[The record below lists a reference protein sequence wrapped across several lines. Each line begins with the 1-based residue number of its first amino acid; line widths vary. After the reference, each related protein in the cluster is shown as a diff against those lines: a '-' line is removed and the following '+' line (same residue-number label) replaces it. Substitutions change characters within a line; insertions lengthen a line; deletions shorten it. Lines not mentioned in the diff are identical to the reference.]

1 MNPIELSQAYPQ
13 NYVGHGDFGNIDVLE
28 NLQKALTAGSGVDA
42 AAFAG
47 GRALIPESLENTL
60 VNVLWSQ
67 DEARLFQRVKKRPIP
82 SPVHQWDK
90 RTAVGNSDGAWVAEG
105 GTSFE
110 KDQTIARVYETAK
123 YLQTLRKA
131 TLQATLS
138 NMIENAMTI
147 EQNAGALWVIR
158 EVEKVLFYGND
169 YMITE
174 QPKGILQ
181 QINRGAQGGATPDLP
196 DTYGS
201 FVGDNIL
208 DVRGASADSAT
219 FENKMNEATR
229 VIRDSYGKGSLLLVS
244 TMVMQDVQNLLRDRI
259 RFGVGQVVGT
269 AIFNRYPTPFGEL
282 ELLDDVFIREGAVPG
297 TPSILAGVPST
308 PTENTAPTDTALAG
322 SEISFF
328 GAVEAAGGTYDY
340 AVTAVNKFGESAA
353 VALTQLASVTAGQ
366 KVVIII
372 AEGATA
378 PVAYNLY
385 RSKQGAG
392 TGDLRYVKT
401 FKRTGANTT
410 VADFN
415 AELPGTS
422 HGFIL
427 TMDQVYDA
435 IEWFQFLPM
444 MKFDLYPTNQAVYPF
459 LMMLFGALALKKT
472 EQAAYVRNIS
482 PANMGWF

>member
-1 MNPIELSQAYPQ
+1 MNPVALADQYPQ
-13 NYVGHGDFGNIDVLE
+13 NFVGHGDFGNVDVLE

-42 AAFAG
+42 GAFTG

-67 DEARLFQRVKKRPIP
+67 DEARLFQRVKKQPIP

-110 KDQTIARVYETAK
+110 KDQTIARIYETAK

-158 EVEKVLFYGND
+158 EVENALFYGD
-169 YMITE
+169 DDMITE
-174 QPKGILQ
+174 QPKGIIQ
-181 QINRGAQGGATPDLP
+181 QINKAADNLS
-196 DTYGS
+196 TYGS
-201 FVGDNIL
+201 YVSDNIV
-208 DVRGASADSAT
+208 DVRGAAADSSE
-219 FENKMNEATR
+219 FEKKMNEGTR
-229 VIRDSYGKGSLLLVS
+229 IIRDSYGKGSLLLIS
-244 TMVMQDVQNLLRDRI
+244 TMVMQDIQNLLRDRI
-259 RFGVGQVVGT
+259 RFNAGQSVGT
-269 AIFNRYPTPFGEL
+269 TVFNRYPTPFGEL
-282 ELLDDVFIREGAVPG
+282 ELLDDIFIQEGAVPG
-297 TPSILAGVPST
+297 TPSVLAGVPST
-308 PTENTAPTDTALAG
+308 PTENSAPTDTALAG

-328 GAVEAAGGTYDY
+328 TAADAVGTYDY
-340 AVTAVNKFGESAA
+340 AITAINKFGESAP
-353 VALTQLASVTAGQ
+353 VAMTQLASVTVNQ
-366 KVVIII
+366 KVVMIV
-372 AEGATA
+372 AEGGTA
-378 PVAYNLY
+378 PVAYRLY

-422 HGFIL
+422 HAFIL

-435 IEWFQFLPM
+435 IEWFQFLPL

-459 LMMLFGALALKKT
+459 LMLLFGALALKKT
-472 EQAAYVRNIS
+472 EQHVYIRNIS

>member
-1 MNPIELSQAYPQ
+1 MNPIELSQTYPQ
-13 NYVGHGDFGNIDVLE
+13 NFVGHGDFGNVDVLE

-42 AAFAG
+42 GAFAG

-60 VNVLWSQ
+60 VNVLWAQ
-67 DEARLFQRVKKRPIP
+67 DEARLFQRIKKQPIP

-158 EVEKVLFYGND
+158 EVEKAMFYGD
-169 YMITE
+169 DSKIAQ

-181 QINRGAQGGATPDLP
+181 QINRGAQGGGTPDVP

-208 DVRGASADSAT
+208 DVRGAAADSAE
-219 FENKMNEATR
+219 FEKKMNEATR
-229 VIRDSYGKGSLLLVS
+229 VIRDKYGKGSLMLMS

-259 RFGVGQVVGT
+259 RFSAGESLGT
-269 AIFNRYPTPFGEL
+269 TIFNKYPTPFGML
-282 ELLDDVFIREGAVPG
+282 EMLDDIFIQEGAVPG
-297 TPSILAGVPST
+297 TPSILAGVPAAC
-308 PTENTAPTDTALAG
+308 TENTAPTDTALAG
-322 SEISFF
+322 SEVSFF

-340 AVTAVNKFGESAA
+340 AVTTINKFGESAP
-353 VALTQLASVTAGQ
+353 VAMTQLASVTAGQ
-366 KVVIII
+366 KVTMTVADGSPI
-372 AEGATA
+372 GTA
-378 PVAYNLY
+378 YRLY

-401 FKRTGANTT
+401 VVRTGATT
-410 VADFN
+410 AFADFN
-415 AELPGTS
+415 ADLPGTS
-422 HGFIL
+422 QVYVL
-427 TMDQVYDA
+427 TMDAVYDA

-459 LMMLFGALALKKT
+459 LMLLFGALALKKT
-472 EQAAYVRNIS
+472 EQHAYIRNIS

>member
-1 MNPIELSQAYPQ
+1 MNPVTLAEQYPA
-13 NYVGHGDFGNIDVLE
+13 NFVGHGDFGNVDVLE

-42 AAFAG
+42 GAFAG

-67 DEARLFQRVKKRPIP
+67 DEARLFQRVKKQPIP

-110 KDQTIARVYETAK
+110 KDQTIARIYETAK

-138 NMIENAMTI
+138 NMIENALTI
-147 EQNAGALWVIR
+147 EQNAGALWIIR
-158 EVEKVLFYGND
+158 EVEKALFYGND

-208 DVRGASADSAT
+208 DVRGAAADSAE
-219 FENKMNEATR
+219 FEKKMSEAAR

-259 RFGVGQVVGT
+259 RFQAGQSAGGT
-269 AIFNRYPTPFGEL
+269 IFNRYPTPYGEL
-282 ELLDDVFIREGAVPG
+282 ELLDDIFIKEGTVPG
-297 TPSILAGVPST
+297 TPSVLAGVPST
-308 PTENTAPTDTALAG
+308 PTENSVPTDTALAG

-328 GAVEAAGGTYDY
+328 AAADAVGTYDY
-340 AVTAVNKFGESAA
+340 AITAINKFGESAP
-353 VALTQLASVTAGQ
+353 VAMTQLASVTAGQ
-366 KVVIII
+366 KVVMIV
-372 AEGATA
+372 AEGATV

-392 TGDLRYVKT
+392 TGDLRFVKT

-422 HGFIL
+422 QGIIL

-435 IEWFQFLPM
+435 IEWFQFLPL

-459 LMMLFGALALKKT
+459 LMLLFGALALKKS
-472 EQAAYVRNIS
+472 EQHAYIRNIS
-482 PANMGWF
+482 PANLGWF

>member
-1 MNPIELSQAYPQ
+1 MNPVTLAEQYPA
-13 NYVGHGDFGNIDVLE
+13 NFVGHGDFGNVDVLE

-42 AAFAG
+42 GAFTG

-67 DEARLFQRVKKRPIP
+67 DEARLFQRVKKQPIP

-90 RTAVGNSDGAWVAEG
+90 RTEVGNSDGAWVAEG

-110 KDQTIARVYETAK
+110 KDQTIARIYETAK

-158 EVEKVLFYGND
+158 EVEKALFYGDDN
-169 YMITE
+169 MITE

-181 QINRGAQGGATPDLP
+181 QINDAAGNTT
-196 DTYGS
+196 TYGS
-201 FVGDNIL
+201 PVADNIV
-208 DVRGASADSAT
+208 DVRGAAADSAE
-219 FENKMNEATR
+219 FEKKMNETAR

-259 RFGVGQVVGT
+259 RFQAGQSMGGT
-269 AIFNRYPTPFGEL
+269 IFNRYPTPFGEL
-282 ELLDDVFIREGAVPG
+282 ELLDDIFIQEGKVPGAASVLAG
-297 TPSILAGVPST
+297 TPS
-308 PTENTAPTDTALAG
+308 APTQSVAPASVALAG
-322 SEISFF
+322 SEISFWVANDV
-328 GAVEAAGGTYDY
+328 GAFDY
-340 AVTAVNKFGESAA
+340 SVTALNKFGESAP
-353 VALTQLASVTAGQ
+353 VAMTQLAASVAGQ
-366 KVVIII
+366 KVTMTV
-372 AEGATA
+372 ADGATA
-378 PVAYNLY
+378 GTAFRLY
-385 RSKQGAG
+385 RSKKDAG

-401 FKRTGANTT
+401 VKRSGATT
-410 VADFN
+410 VITDFN

-435 IEWFQFLPM
+435 IEWFQFLPL

-459 LMMLFGALALKKT
+459 LMLLFGALALKKT
-472 EQAAYVRNIS
+472 EQHAYVRNIS
-482 PANMGWF
+482 PANLGWF

>member
-1 MNPIELSQAYPQ
+1 MNPVTLAEQYPA
-13 NYVGHGDFGNIDVLE
+13 NFVGHGDFGNVDVLE

-42 AAFAG
+42 GAFTG

-67 DEARLFQRVKKRPIP
+67 DEARLFQRVKKQPIP

-110 KDQTIARVYETAK
+110 KDQTIARIYETAK

-158 EVEKVLFYGND
+158 EVEKALFYGD
-169 YMITE
+169 DDMITE
-174 QPKGILQ
+174 QPKGVIQ
-181 QINRGAQGGATPDLP
+181 QINKSADNLS
-196 DTYGS
+196 TYGS
-201 FVGDNIL
+201 YVADNIV
-208 DVRGASADSAT
+208 DVRGAAADSAE
-219 FENKMNEATR
+219 FEKKMNETAR
-229 VIRDSYGKGSLLLVS
+229 IIRDSYGKGSLLLVS

-259 RFGVGQVVGT
+259 RFQAGQSVGGT
-269 AIFNRYPTPFGEL
+269 IFNRYPTPFGEL
-282 ELLDDVFIREGAVPG
+282 ELLDDIFIKEGAVPG
-297 TPSILAGVPST
+297 AASALAGVPSA
-308 PTENTAPTDTALAG
+308 PTENSAPASGAVSG
-322 SEISFF
+322 SQISFW
-328 GAVEAAGGTYDY
+328 AAGDVGAYDY
-340 AVTAVNKFGESAA
+340 SVTAVNKFGESAA
-353 VALTQLASVTAGQ
+353 VAMTQLAASVAGQ
-366 KVVIII
+366 RVTMTV
-372 AEGATA
+372 ADGATPGTA
-378 PVAYNLY
+378 FRLY
-385 RSKQGAG
+385 RSKKDAG

-401 FKRTGANTT
+401 VKRGGATQ
-410 VADFN
+410 VILDFN

-422 HGFIL
+422 HAFVL
-427 TMDQVYDA
+427 TMGQVYDA
-435 IEWFQFLPM
+435 IEWFQFLPL

-459 LMMLFGALALKKT
+459 LMLLFGALALKKA
-472 EQAAYVRNIS
+472 EQHAYIRNVS